1 MPMML
6 RIASVLALAVLCAL
20 PGARA
25 IAGPQCAPCCPEH
38 EVSAPGPECA
48 PQDAGCCELV
58 PAAPASPGSQTSS
71 QVPAPALVSAPR
83 AFAPVPTV
91 LLARES
97 ARDSIATPPSR
108 LSVVRLL

>member
-1 MPMML
+1 MPMKL
-6 RIASVLALAVLCAL
+6 RIAAVLALAVLCAL

-25 IAGPQCAPCCPEH
+25 IAGPQCASCCPGH

-48 PQDAGCCELV
+48 PQDAGCCDLV
-58 PAAPASPGSQTSS
+58 PAAPANPGSQSSS
-71 QVPAPALVSAPR
+71 QVPAPAFVSAPR
-83 AFAPVPTV
+83 AFAPVPTA

-97 ARDSIATPPSR
+97 ACDSVASPPSR